1 MHWLHSLDH
10 IVYRLGAACFTQ
22 TEFARV
28 LYELREDRKHAMAIA
43 FAESHRSA
51 FRQTSAQLSIDDKEE
66 TKANRLRAQATIM
79 EDGARNLIARPAFV
93 AAQIELMAIEYIL
106 SVVEQ
111 YVANIPYDFIAV
123 QRTENTLAL
132 YWKAFV
138 EMRSYNG
145 QINFDTRSEILGR
158 GLTLPTFEKM
168 ETRADFLQFFQQNP
182 MWRTSWKLLSSDD
195 LDLFYIGALQQI
207 EKSPLV
213 KSYMDA
219 LTDANNDP
227 AFLGSLPESIRT
239 LEPVADCKRLNSD
252 VPHRRA

>member
-51 FRQTSAQLSIDDKEE
+51 FRQTAANLSLDDKEE

-79 EDGARNLIARPAFV
+79 EDGARSLIARPAFV
-93 AAQIELMAIEYIL
+93 AAQIELKAIEYIL
-106 SVVEQ
+106 SLVEPN
-111 YVANIPYDFIAV
+111 VANIPYDFIAV

-158 GLTLPTFEKM
+158 GLTLPKFDGI
-168 ETRADFLQFFQQNP
+168 ETRDNFLFHFNTGDHKSLTLRDLEFFYV
-182 MWRTSWKLLSSDD
+182 T
-195 LDLFYIGALQQI
+195 ALQQI

-213 KSYMDA
+213 NSYMEA

-227 AFLGSLPESIRT
+227 AFLGSLPEGIRT
-239 LEPVADCKRLNSD
+239 LEPIADCKRLNSD
-252 VPHRRA
+252 VPNSRV

>member
-10 IVYRLGAACFTQ
+10 LVYRLGAACFTQ

-51 FRQTSAQLSIDDKEE
+51 FRQTAAQVSLEDKQE
-66 TKANRLRAQATIM
+66 TKANILRAQATIM
-79 EDGARNLIARPAFV
+79 EDGARSLIARPAFV
-93 AAQIELMAIEYIL
+93 AAQIELMAIEHIL
-106 SVVEQ
+106 SIVEPNVQ
-111 YVANIPYDFIAV
+111 NIPYDFFAV

-132 YWKAFV
+132 FWKAFV

-158 GLTLPTFEKM
+158 GLNVPEFSGIN
-168 ETRADFLQFFQQNP
+168 TRDSFLFQFNE
-182 MWRTSWKLLSSDD
+182 SDYKSLTQRD
-195 LDLFYIGALQQI
+195 LEYFYVTALQQI

-213 KSYMDA
+213 NSYMEA

-239 LEPVADCKRLNSD
+239 LEPVADCKRLSSD

>member
-1 MHWLHSLDH
+1 MHWLHSLDQL
-10 IVYRLGAACFTQ
+10 VYRLGAACFTH

-51 FRQTSAQLSIDDKEE
+51 YRQTAAQVSLDDKEE
-66 TKANRLRAQATIM
+66 SKANRLRAQATIV
-79 EDGARNLIARPAFV
+79 EDGARVLITRPAFV
-93 AAQIELMAIEYIL
+93 AAQIELAAIEYIL
-106 SVVEQ
+106 SLVEPDVQ
-111 YVANIPYDFIAV
+111 NIPYDFIAV

-138 EMRSYNG
+138 EVRSYNG

-158 GLTLPTFEKM
+158 GLTLPKFDGI
-168 ETRADFLQFFQQNP
+168 ETRDDFLHEFN
-182 MWRTSWKLLSSDD
+182 RGDYKSLTLHELEG
-195 LDLFYIGALQQI
+195 FYIGALQQI

-219 LTDANNDP
+219 LTDANNSP
-227 AFLGSLPESIRT
+227 AFLGSIPEISQP
-239 LEPVADCKRLNSD
+239 LEPIATGKRLGVD

>member
-1 MHWLHSLDH
+1 MHWLHSLDQ

-51 FRQTSAQLSIDDKEE
+51 FRQTAAQTSLDDKQESQ
-66 TKANRLRAQATIM
+66 ANRLRAQATIM
-79 EDGARNLIARPAFV
+79 EDGARVLITRPAFV
-93 AAQIELMAIEYIL
+93 AAQIELAAIEYIL
-106 SVVEQ
+106 SLVEPD
-111 YVANIPYDFIAV
+111 VKNIPYDFIAV

-138 EMRSYNG
+138 EVRSYNG

-158 GLTLPTFEKM
+158 GLTLPKFDEI
-168 ETRADFLQFFQQNP
+168 ETRGQFLARFNEH
-182 MWRTSWKLLSSDD
+182 SKYKALSASD
-195 LDLFYIGALQQI
+195 LQHYYVEALQQI
-207 EKSPLV
+207 EKSTLV

-219 LTDANNDP
+219 LTDANRSP
-227 AFLGSLPESIRT
+227 AFLGSVPEISQP
-239 LEPVADCKRLNSD
+239 LEPIAVGKRLGVD
-252 VPHRRA
+252 VPNSRG

>member
-51 FRQTSAQLSIDDKEE
+51 FRQTAANLSLDDKEE

-79 EDGARNLIARPAFV
+79 EDGARSLIARPAFV
-93 AAQIELMAIEYIL
+93 AAQIELKAIEYIL
-106 SVVEQ
+106 SLVEPN
-111 YVANIPYDFIAV
+111 VANIPYDFIAV

-138 EMRSYNG
+138 EMRTYNG

-158 GLTLPTFEKM
+158 GLTLPKFDGI
-168 ETRADFLQFFQQNP
+168 ETRDNFLHEFN
-182 MWRTSWKLLSSDD
+182 RGDHKALTLRD
-195 LDLFYIGALQQI
+195 LEFFYITALQQI

-213 KSYMDA
+213 NSYMEA

-252 VPHRRA
+252 VPNSRV

>member
-1 MHWLHSLDH
+1 MHWLHSLDQ
-10 IVYRLGAACFTQ
+10 IVYRLGASCFTH

-51 FRQTSAQLSIDDKEE
+51 FRQTAAQVALDDTQE
-66 TKANRLRAQATIM
+66 TKANRLRAQATIT
-79 EDGARNLIARPAFV
+79 EDGARVLITRPAFV
-93 AAQIELMAIEYIL
+93 AAQIELMAIEHIL
-106 SVVEQ
+106 SLVEPD
-111 YVANIPYDFIAV
+111 VKNIPYDFIAV

-138 EMRSYNG
+138 ETRSYNG

-158 GLTLPTFEKM
+158 GLTLPKFDGIES
-168 ETRADFLQFFQQNP
+168 RDNFLHEFNKGDYKSLTLHELE
-182 MWRTSWKLLSSDD
+182 W
-195 LDLFYIGALQQI
+195 FYVGALQQI

-219 LTDANNDP
+219 LTDANNNP
-227 AFLGSLPESIRT
+227 VFLGTIPEISQP
-239 LEPVADCKRLNSD
+239 LEPIATGKRLGVD
-252 VPHRRA
+252 IPHGRA

>member
-1 MHWLHSLDH
+1 MHWLHSLDQ

-51 FRQTSAQLSIDDKEE
+51 FRQTAAQTSLDDKQESQ
-66 TKANRLRAQATIM
+66 ANRLRAQATIM
-79 EDGARNLIARPAFV
+79 EDGARVLITRPAFV
-93 AAQIELMAIEYIL
+93 AAQIELAAIEYIL
-106 SVVEQ
+106 SLVEPD
-111 YVANIPYDFIAV
+111 VKNIPYDFIAV

-138 EMRSYNG
+138 EVRSYNG

-158 GLTLPTFEKM
+158 GLTLPKFDGI
-168 ETRADFLQFFQQNP
+168 ETRDNFLHEFN
-182 MWRTSWKLLSSDD
+182 RGDYKSLTLHD
-195 LDLFYIGALQQI
+195 LEHLYVGALQHI
-207 EKSPLV
+207 EKSTLV

-219 LTDANNDP
+219 LTDANRSP
-227 AFLGSLPESIRT
+227 AFLGSVPEISQP
-239 LEPVADCKRLNSD
+239 LEPIAVGKRLGVD
-252 VPHRRA
+252 VPNSRG